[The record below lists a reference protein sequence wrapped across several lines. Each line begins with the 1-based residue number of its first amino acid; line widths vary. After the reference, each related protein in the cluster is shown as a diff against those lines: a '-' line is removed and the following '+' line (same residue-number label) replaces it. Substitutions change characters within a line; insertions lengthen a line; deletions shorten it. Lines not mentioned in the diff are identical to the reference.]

1 MKEIKE
7 IKENI
12 SALAADMESF
22 CGIYAKNE
30 SIWQGEAAIEEAC
43 YITSDIEEF
52 RNTIA
57 EIEIELNELTANKSG
72 AEK

>member
-30 SIWQGEAAIEEAC
+30 SVWQGEAAIEEAC

-57 EIEIELNELTANKSG
+57 EIEIELDELTANKSG

>member
-1 MKEIKE
+1 MNEIKI

-30 SIWQGEAAIEEAC
+30 SVWQGEAAIEEAC

-57 EIEIELNELTANKSG
+57 EIEIELDELTANKSG

>member
-7 IKENI
+7 IKEDI
-12 SALAADMESF
+12 SALAADMDSF
-22 CGIYAKNE
+22 CGVYAKNE

-52 RNTIA
+52 RNTLSD
-57 EIEIELNELTANKSG
+57 IEMELNKLSSG
-72 AEK
+72 TNEAEK